1 MGDDMIYTGG
11 GHPQGV
17 PLPFRQPHVGLSLF
31 DAIALGRWARGEMA
45 LAHFLIR
52 VASVG
57 GDGCGFLAT
66 RRRR

>member
-45 LAHFLIR
+45 LAHFFDQSR
-52 VASVG
+52 V
-57 GDGCGFLAT
+57 CW
-66 RRRR
+66 RRRLWVLGYQAS